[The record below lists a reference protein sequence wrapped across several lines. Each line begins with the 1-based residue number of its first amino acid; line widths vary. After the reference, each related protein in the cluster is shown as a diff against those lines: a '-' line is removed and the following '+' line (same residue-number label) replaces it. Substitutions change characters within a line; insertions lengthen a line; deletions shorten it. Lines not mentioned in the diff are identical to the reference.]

1 LEGEIFLLGHWRN
14 YEDLEENLS
23 MPEIIQTFKAMQKTE
38 SEKRK
43 FLASIQGIELND
55 EEQEKTGPTF
65 EDIQRKALGINA
77 DAEDVLS
84 LQGQVASGAG
94 FGVGMGLGY
103 EQE

>member
-1 LEGEIFLLGHWRN
+1 
-14 YEDLEENLS
+14 

-55 EEQEKTGPTF
+55 EEEQKTGPTF